1 MKKNILIFILI
12 LFISVGFIFILN
24 KSQDDPNLSKEAFAA
39 IKINGK
45 YGLIDTKGNIV
56 IAPIYDD
63 TLIFREGLAKVGIN
77 GKYGFIDKKGNIVIA
92 PIYDFAGN
100 FLIEINTK

>member
-24 KSQDDPNLSKEAFAA
+24 KSQDDTNLSKEAFAA

-56 IAPIYDD
+56 IAPIYD
-63 TLIFREGLAKVGIN
+63 
-77 GKYGFIDKKGNIVIA
+77 
-92 PIYDFAGN
+92 FAGN
-100 FLIEINTK
+100 FLIEINTKKKTRIN